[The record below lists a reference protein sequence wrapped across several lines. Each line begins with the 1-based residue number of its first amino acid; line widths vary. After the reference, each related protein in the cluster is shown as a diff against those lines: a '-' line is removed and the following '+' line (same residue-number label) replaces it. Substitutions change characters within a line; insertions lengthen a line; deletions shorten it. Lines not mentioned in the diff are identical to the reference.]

1 MFRNIIKYIIILI
14 GVVLMSLILWFGD
27 DAIAPNPTDPPEIL
41 QKAEYLQKYIVLPF
55 ISLGVVIAVLGLI
68 LTLVYYVINLLDNF
82 KPKIIYMSLGMVS
95 IYIIANLLSS
105 GETVDYSKEITPT
118 ISRQVGS
125 GIITFYLLIFSAI
138 GAILYTEISKVFS
151 K

>member
-27 DAIAPNPTDPPEIL
+27 EAIKIDED
-41 QKAEYLQKYIVLPF
+41 LQKYIILPY
-55 ISLGVVIAVLGLI
+55 ISMGVIIAALGLI
-68 LTLVYYVINLLDNF
+68 LALVYYVVNLLDNF
-82 KPKIIYMSLGMVS
+82 KPKIIYMSLGMVA

-105 GETVDYSKEITPT
+105 AETANYAEEITPT

-125 GIITFYLLIFSAI
+125 GLIAFYLLLFIAI

>member
-27 DAIAPNPTDPPEIL
+27 DAI
-41 QKAEYLQKYIVLPF
+41 KKFEYLQKYIVLPF

-105 GETVDYSKEITPT
+105 GETVDYSEEITPT

-125 GIITFYLLIFSAI
+125 GLITFYLLIFSAI